1 MTNYKKSVKKRSLRY
16 KNCKTH
22 RRKGRKAGAGGTW
35 HQKIRNFLGSRRA
48 RIHDVPERT
57 PQQKRNNYELMR
69 EMTKAAHEDGSMLN
83 RIGKFFPGRGRN
95 STRIEAPPTP
105 PSPPP
110 PPPPPRP
117 LDGQSQ
123 SVFYYRSPRPDDPVS
138 DWRDYGPIDTA
149 ISNLSLVR
157 LAGGIADA
165 MDTLSEKLDSALA
178 KDLEN
183 SNSAELYDKYI
194 DLLVAQYTNLKLL
207 KKLVDKTSYF
217 DKEPII
223 ARKLVRYNHLVGK
236 ITAFD
241 DEITALEDEIKKP
254 TAEIDTS
261 MRPVLSLYD
270 GNSDDDDDYDV

>member
-35 HQKIRNFLGSRRA
+35 RRKIGDLFSRRA
-48 RIHDVPERT
+48 RIHIEKVPFRPLPPLGPFPHER
-57 PQQKRNNYELMR
+57 
-69 EMTKAAHEDGSMLN
+69 A
-83 RIGKFFPGRGRN
+83 
-95 STRIEAPPTP
+95 APPP
-105 PSPPP
+105 L
-110 PPPPPRP
+110 PPPRP

>member
-1 MTNYKKSVKKRSLRY
+1 MTNYKKFVKKRSLRY

-35 HQKIRNFLGSRRA
+35 HQKIRNWIGSRRA
-48 RIHDVPERT
+48 RIHIEKVPFRPLPPLGPFPHER
-57 PQQKRNNYELMR
+57 
-69 EMTKAAHEDGSMLN
+69 A
-83 RIGKFFPGRGRN
+83 
-95 STRIEAPPTP
+95 APPP
-105 PSPPP
+105 L
-110 PPPPPRP
+110 PPPRP